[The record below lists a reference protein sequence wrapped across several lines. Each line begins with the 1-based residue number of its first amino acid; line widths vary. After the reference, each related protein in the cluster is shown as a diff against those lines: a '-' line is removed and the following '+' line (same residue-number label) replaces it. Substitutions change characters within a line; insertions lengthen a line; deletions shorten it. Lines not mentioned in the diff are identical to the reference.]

1 MPVRP
6 FPFSPRTVTID
17 GMFGHIERRRTQR
30 IYRSRD
36 AADNGVTEW
45 GLRNTESTPPIIH
58 GVRGTPGEFDVRR
71 VPVWADEPWEATSES
86 LRALQLIHPEIA
98 ASHTSAARLYG
109 LPVPGRLDDGQLHV
123 ATADRDQRIRR
134 PGVVLHRTTDFA
146 AAAILGH
153 SLITPPVL
161 FLQLA
166 TILTRDELV
175 QAGDAMIGSW
185 HGPPL
190 CTADD
195 IAAHVA
201 SRRAIRGRRTAV
213 AALELIRPG
222 VDSPQET
229 DLRLWA
235 ISVGLPEPEI
245 HPAVWCR
252 QLGREIHPDLGYE
265 QARLGLEYE
274 GDHHRTDKHQWD
286 DDIRRV
292 NALAAEGW
300 VIIRVNSRTNRVQL
314 ERTIR
319 GHLAA
324 RGVISAQ

>member
-1 MPVRP
+1 MRLRT
-6 FPFSPRTVTID
+6 FPSSPRTVTIG
-17 GMFGHIERRRTQR
+17 GMQGHFERRRTQR
-30 IYRSRD
+30 LYRSRD

-45 GLRNTESTPPIIH
+45 GLRNTEIAPRIIH
-58 GVRGTPGEFDVRR
+58 GIRVAPGEFDVRR
-71 VPVWADEPWEATSES
+71 VPQWADTEWETTSES

-98 ASHTSAARLYG
+98 ASHASAARLFG
-109 LPVPGRLDDGQLHV
+109 LPLPRRLGDQLLHV

-134 PGVVLHRTTDFA
+134 PGVVLHRTNDFA
-146 AAAILGH
+146 AATLLGH
-153 SLITPPVL
+153 RIITPPVL

-195 IAAHVA
+195 IAAHFA
-201 SRRAIRGRRTAV
+201 SRSVVRAGRTAS

-252 QLGREIHPDLGYE
+252 ELGRDIHPDLGYE
-265 QARLGLEYE
+265 RARLGLEYE

-286 DDIRRV
+286 DDIQRV

-300 VIIRVNSRTNRVQL
+300 LIIRVNSRTNRARL
-314 ERTIR
+314 ERSIR
-319 GHLAA
+319 EHLAA
-324 RGVISAQ
+324 RGVL